1 MLLGLDPLY
10 WMLALPG
17 LMLSMLASFYVKTA
31 FGQYSRVRSQR
42 GLTGAEAAATML
54 RRAGVND
61 VRIERVGGFLS
72 DHYDPTVRTLR
83 LSPEVYGSES
93 LAAIG
98 VACHEAGHALQH
110 ADNYAWLG
118 LRTSL
123 VPLASFGS
131 NFSYILFFIGLFLR
145 SMLMVKMGLILFAAA
160 VLFTI
165 VTLPVEW
172 NASARAKEAMVNSGI
187 VTHEEREGAAT
198 VLNAAFLTY
207 VAAAVSA
214 ILTLLYFLLRSGLL
228 GGRRND

>member
-1 MLLGLDPLY
+1 
-10 WMLALPG
+10 
-17 LMLSMLASFYVKTA
+17 
-31 FGQYSRVRSQR
+31 
-42 GLTGAEAAATML
+42 
-54 RRAGVND
+54 
-61 VRIERVGGFLS
+61 
-72 DHYDPTVRTLR
+72 
-83 LSPEVYGSES
+83 
-93 LAAIG
+93 AAIG

>member
-1 MLLGLDPLY
+1 MLLGFDPLY

-17 LMLSMLASFYVKTA
+17 LLLSMLASFYVKSA
-31 FGQYSRVRSQR
+31 FSQYSRVRSQR
-42 GLTGAEAAATML
+42 GLTGAEAAAAML
-54 RRAGVND
+54 QRAGVYD

-72 DHYDPTVRTLR
+72 DHYDPTAKTLR
-83 LSPEVYGSES
+83 LSPDVYGSES

-131 NFSYILFFIGLFLR
+131 NFSYILFFIGLFLK
-145 SMLMVKMGLILFAAA
+145 SMIMVKIGVLLFAAA

-172 NASARAKEAMVNSGI
+172 NASARAKVAMVNGGI
-187 VTHEEREGAAT
+187 VTDDERNAAAS

-207 VAAAVSA
+207 VAGAVSA

-228 GGRRND
+228 GGRRDD

>member
-17 LMLSMLASFYVKTA
+17 LMLSMLASIYVKMA

-72 DHYDPTVRTLR
+72 DHYDPTARTLR

-110 ADNYAWLG
+110 ANNYAWLG
-118 LRTSL
+118 LRTNL

>member
-1 MLLGLDPLY
+1 MFLGFDPLY

-17 LMLSMLASFYVKTA
+17 LLLSMLASFYVKSA
-31 FGQYSRVRSQR
+31 FSQYSRVRSQR
-42 GLTGAEAAATML
+42 GLTGAEAAAAML
-54 RRAGVND
+54 QRAGVND

-72 DHYDPTVRTLR
+72 DHYDPTAKTLR
-83 LSPEVYGSES
+83 LSPDVYGSES

-98 VACHEAGHALQH
+98 VACHETGHALQH

-131 NFSYILFFIGLFLR
+131 NFSYILFFIGLFLK
-145 SMLMVKMGLILFAAA
+145 SMFMVKVGVLLFAAA

-172 NASARAKEAMVNSGI
+172 NASARAKVAMVNGGI
-187 VTHEEREGAAT
+187 VTHEERDAAAS

-207 VAAAVSA
+207 VAGAVSA

-228 GGRRND
+228 GGRRD

>member
-1 MLLGLDPLY
+1 
-10 WMLALPG
+10 
-17 LMLSMLASFYVKTA
+17 
-31 FGQYSRVRSQR
+31 
-42 GLTGAEAAATML
+42 
-54 RRAGVND
+54 
-61 VRIERVGGFLS
+61 
-72 DHYDPTVRTLR
+72 
-83 LSPEVYGSES
+83 
-93 LAAIG
+93 
-98 VACHEAGHALQH
+98 
-110 ADNYAWLG
+110 
-118 LRTSL
+118 
-123 VPLASFGS
+123 
-131 NFSYILFFIGLFLR
+131 
-145 SMLMVKMGLILFAAA
+145 MVKMGLILFAAA